1 MLILNPSSFRAL
13 ARGLFF
19 RVDAETAH
27 GLSAAALRQH
37 WLWEKLS
44 PSLTV
49 RDPGLRAELAGLPL
63 RSPVGVAA
71 GFDKNCELLPSLAA
85 LGFGYV
91 TGGTVTLQPRPGNPS
106 PRLLRYE
113 RDESLIN
120 AMGFPNMG
128 VEYAVNRL
136 RRDRA
141 RLGEVPAVVSVSG
154 VTPDEVAACH
164 RAVEPHCDAV
174 EINVSSPNTQG
185 LRVFHEPDAL
195 TDLLDRINE
204 RRSRPLFV
212 KLPPYA
218 PSRPGGDSAR
228 QRVLGL
234 ASVCDRMGVDAI
246 TVSNTWPARDSRL
259 AVGSGGVSGRVVF
272 GDTLRM
278 VADIRAEVG
287 TRLAINACGGISSA
301 EEARSALVAGGT
313 TVQLYTGMVY
323 RGPGI
328 AREINAGL
336 AELLRRRPLPTK
348 EEPISEPR

>member
-13 ARGLFF
+13 ARSLFF

-44 PSLTV
+44 PFLAV
-49 RDPGLRAELAGLPL
+49 RDPALRTELAGLPL
-63 RSPVGVAA
+63 RNPVGVAA

-106 PRLLRYE
+106 PRVLRYE
-113 RDESLIN
+113 ADESLIN

-128 VEYAVNRL
+128 IEYAVSRL

-141 RLGEVPAVVSVSG
+141 RTGDAPVVVSVSG
-154 VTPDEVAACH
+154 VTPEEIVACH

-174 EINVSSPNTQG
+174 EINISSPNTQG
-185 LRVFHEPDAL
+185 IRVFQQPTAL
-195 TDLLDRINE
+195 IALIDRINE
-204 RRSRPLFV
+204 GRSRPLFV
-212 KLPPYA
+212 KLPPY
-218 PSRPGGDSAR
+218 PSGRPDDDGAR
-228 QRVLGL
+228 QQVLGL
-234 ASVCDRMGVDAI
+234 ASVCDDMGVDAL
-246 TVSNTWPARDSRL
+246 TVANTWPARDSRL
-259 AVGSGGVSGRVVF
+259 AVGSGGVSGGVVF

-287 TRLAINACGGISSA
+287 SRLAINACGGISSA
-301 EEARSALVAGGT
+301 EEAYAALDAGAT

-328 AREINAGL
+328 ARDINAKL
-336 AELLRRRPLPTK
+336 VEMLRHRPPLTKAAPTSA
-348 EEPISEPR
+348 P

>member
-1 MLILNPSSFRAL
+1 MLILNPNTFSAL

-27 GLSAAALRQH
+27 ELSAAALKQH
-37 WLWEKLS
+37 WLWERLS
-44 PSLTV
+44 PFLTV
-49 RDPGLRAELAGLPL
+49 RDPALRTDMAGLPL
-63 RSPVGVAA
+63 RNPVGVAA

-113 RDESLIN
+113 ADESLIN

-136 RRDRA
+136 RRGRGRTEDA
-141 RLGEVPAVVSVSG
+141 PVVVSVSG
-154 VTPDEVAACH
+154 VTPDEVVACH

-174 EINVSSPNTQG
+174 EINISSPNTQG
-185 LRVFHEPDAL
+185 IRVFQQPTAL
-195 TDLLDRINE
+195 TDLLDRIND

-218 PSRPGGDSAR
+218 PGRSDDDAAR
-228 QRVLGL
+228 QRVLAL
-234 ASVCDRMGVDAI
+234 AGVCDHMGADAL

-259 AVGSGGVSGRVVF
+259 AVGSGGVSGRAVF

-278 VADIRAEVG
+278 VADIREEVG
-287 TRLAINACGGISSA
+287 PRLAINACGGISSA
-301 EEARSALVAGGT
+301 EDAYAALLIGAT

-328 AREINAGL
+328 AREINSGL
-336 AELLRRRPLPTK
+336 AELLRHRPPLTKAEPT
-348 EEPISEPR
+348 SAR

>member
-1 MLILNPSSFRAL
+1 MLILNPTGFRAL
-13 ARGLFF
+13 AKGLLF

-27 GLSAAALRQH
+27 DLSAAALRQH
-37 WLWEKLS
+37 WLWERLS
-44 PSLTV
+44 PFLTV
-49 RDPGLRAELAGLPL
+49 RHPSLRTELAGLPL
-63 RSPVGVAA
+63 RNPVGVAA

-106 PRLLRYE
+106 PRVLRYE
-113 RDESLIN
+113 QDESLVN

-136 RRDRA
+136 RRDRGRTGDA
-141 RLGEVPAVVSVSG
+141 PVVVSVSG
-154 VTPDEVAACH
+154 VTPEEIVACH

-174 EINVSSPNTQG
+174 EINISSPNTQG
-185 LRVFHEPDAL
+185 IRVFQQPAAL
-195 TDLLDRINE
+195 TDLLNRINE

-212 KLPPYA
+212 KLPPY
-218 PSRPGGDSAR
+218 PSGRPDDDAAR
-228 QRVLGL
+228 QRVLAL
-234 ASVCDRMGVDAI
+234 AGVCEHMGADAL

-287 TRLAINACGGISSA
+287 SRLAINACGGISSA
-301 EEARSALVAGGT
+301 EEACAALDAGAT

-328 AREINAGL
+328 AREISSRL
-336 AELLRRRPLPTK
+336 AALLRNRPRLTTAEPTSA
-348 EEPISEPR
+348 P

>member
-1 MLILNPSSFRAL
+1 MLILNPNSFRAL

-37 WLWEKLS
+37 WLWDKLS
-44 PSLTV
+44 PFLTV
-49 RDPGLRAELAGLPL
+49 RDPALSTDLAGLPL
-63 RSPVGVAA
+63 RSPVGLAA

-128 VEYAVNRL
+128 VEFAVGRL
-136 RRDRA
+136 RRDRG
-141 RLGEVPAVVSVSG
+141 RLGETPAVVSVSG
-154 VTPDEVAACH
+154 VTPEEIVACH

-174 EINVSSPNTQG
+174 EINISSPNTQG
-185 LRVFHEPDAL
+185 IRVFQQPAAL
-195 TDLLDRINE
+195 TDLLDRVND
-204 RRSRPLFV
+204 RRSGPLFV

-218 PSRPGGDSAR
+218 PGRPDDDGAIQG
-228 QRVLGL
+228 VLAL
-234 ASVCDRMGVDAI
+234 ASVCERMGADAL
-246 TVSNTWPARDSRL
+246 TVANTWPARDSRL
-259 AVGSGGVSGRVVF
+259 AVGSGGVSGSVVF

-287 TRLAINACGGISSA
+287 PAIAINACGGISSA
-301 EEARSALVAGGT
+301 EQAYAALEAGAT

-328 AREINAGL
+328 AREINTKLAGL
-336 AELLRRRPLPTK
+336 LRHRPPLTKAAPT
-348 EEPISEPR
+348 SVPR